1 MGKPRARTTRR
12 STRMAERPPPG
23 YHSPF
28 PTGGSMASEPLDSA
42 FHRRSEQRLDASQP
56 IPLVAPTRVAF
67 LGRTERG
74 PLNEPV
80 ALASFDDYR
89 RTFGNHCSFSFVSLA
104 VQHFFQ
110 HGGQTAIVVRVAN
123 RALRSV
129 LEIPAG
135 GEILR
140 LQARQPGAR
149 ELLRVSVDYDR
160 VERDEQRFN
169 LVVQRVSRP
178 GSQLIEDQE
187 FFQRLSIDPAD
198 ERFVATAL
206 EDSDLVR
213 LAGAVPRYRPDATRA
228 HRPGDPIPYLDMCS
242 AGTDGE
248 ELTDYDIVGS
258 NKEGTGLFAL
268 DREQFDLLCIPPPP
282 GRDLGSTS
290 FLAAERYCERRRAM
304 LIWDPPWSWYSVDS
318 ALLGVRHTPLAGCNA
333 VTYFPR
339 GRPRGDFA
347 RFPSGMPACGAV
359 AGILARSDRSGVWR
373 PAAAADS
380 LLRANLAPLIE
391 VAPKHAAMLRTLGV
405 NTFIRVEA
413 GNFSLYGNACGGA
426 GRGARLSQVLDRRR
440 LALFVLNAIERH
452 TRWALAL
459 PAEEHTAAELERQIW
474 IFLSRLH
481 QQGAFGERSPEHV
494 FYVHA
499 AVGEGADFAPVL
511 LCRLAFAPRGAAE
524 LLGYRLRYADGEIA
538 VQAVGTDGAS
548 GRPRVGAAV

>member
-1 MGKPRARTTRR
+1 
-12 STRMAERPPPG
+12 MAERLPRG

-28 PTGGSMASEPLDSA
+28 PIGGSMASEPFDSA
-42 FHRRSEQRLDASQP
+42 AYRPAEPRLEASEP

-80 ALASFDDYR
+80 VLASYDDFR
-89 RTFGNHCSFSFVSLA
+89 RIFGNHCSFSFVSLA

-110 HGGQTAIVVRVAN
+110 HGGQAAIVVRVAN

-129 LEIPAG
+129 VEIPAG

-160 VERDEQRFN
+160 VESDPQRFN

-187 FFQRLSIDPAD
+187 FFQRLSVDPAD

-213 LAGAVPRYRPDATRA
+213 LAGGVPPNRPDATRA

-248 ELTDYDIVGS
+248 DLTDYDIVGS

-268 DREQFDLLCIPPPP
+268 DGEQFDLLCIPAPP

-318 ALLGVRHTPLAGCNA
+318 ALLGVRHTPHAGCNA

-339 GRPRGDFA
+339 VRPRGDFA

-359 AGILARSDRSGVWR
+359 AGILARCDRSGVWR
-373 PAAAADS
+373 SAATADS

-391 VAPKHAAMLRTLGV
+391 VAPKQAAMLRTLGV
-405 NTFIRVEA
+405 NTFVRAAA

-426 GRGARLSQVLDRRR
+426 GRGARLWLDLDRRR
-440 LALFVLNAIERH
+440 LVLFVLNAIERH

-459 PAEEHTAAELERQIW
+459 PVDEHTAAELERQIW
-474 IFLSRLH
+474 IFFSRLH
-481 QQGAFGERSPEHV
+481 QQGAFGERSPEHA

-499 AVGEGADFAPVL
+499 AVVEGADAAPALV
-511 LCRLAFAPRGAAE
+511 CRLGFAPRGATE
-524 LLGYRLRYADGEIA
+524 LLGYRLRYAEGEIA
-538 VQAVGTDGAS
+538 AQTLSTDGA
-548 GRPRVGAAV
+548 GRSAPITA